1 MEAWAGCDD
10 ASDPPDHRIV
20 CPWFEFFFNS
30 EGLPRRQLCV
40 IYNSISCNATFFHD
54 FEWIWRFSKVPNK
67 GALRRSQGLGV
78 FLSVWSSNWISK
90 SRLFQPFFE
99 QTGKRH
105 GFAVVIMA
113 SLSVAILAL
122 SAHEQDVRKRAALFT
137 LAHYYKSRSNRQNA
151 SIRRAKRMRVVQQI
165 LFWFIRRDIPD
176 GLYANFQSLI
186 QLLIQRAPEHKFRAA
201 FRL

>member
-1 MEAWAGCDD
+1 MFHG
-10 ASDPPDHRIV
+10 H
-20 CPWFEFFFNS
+20 
-30 EGLPRRQLCV
+30 GLRP
-40 IYNSISCNATFFHD
+40 A
-54 FEWIWRFSKVPNK
+54 
-67 GALRRSQGLGV
+67 V
-78 FLSVWSSNWISK
+78 FLVNVN
-90 SRLFQPFFE
+90 
-99 QTGKRH
+99 
-105 GFAVVIMA
+105 GFAAVIMA
-113 SLSVAILAL
+113 SLHVAILAL